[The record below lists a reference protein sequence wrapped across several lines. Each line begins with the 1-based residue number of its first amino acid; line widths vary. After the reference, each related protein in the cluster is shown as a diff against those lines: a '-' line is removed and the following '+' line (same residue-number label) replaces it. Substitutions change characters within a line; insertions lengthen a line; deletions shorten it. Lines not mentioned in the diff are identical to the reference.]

1 MDRLLN
7 ILLILFIPV
16 FATGQENE
24 YKSKEQ
30 EEYYRKLS
38 FEPFR
43 PLSKN
48 KILNYKNDFFSFRK
62 ISDFI
67 SYKDSLYLT
76 PYQDSIFSIMFN
88 QLQDDS
94 IFFPEPQFIGK
105 IEKRKILKHEKNG
118 RIEAFI
124 YTSYEYENFDF
135 GESGI
140 WVAFSENDGLN
151 WEYFYTGIVQR
162 QPLYVKWYSK
172 APLIKS
178 DSELQ
183 IEAALLRQLTPFIH
197 PGPGPT
203 YELVKDGILLTLDL
217 NTLRRDSD
225 SDGLTDIAEAKF
237 YTDPANKDTNGN
249 GIPDNLDLN
258 PRFSVPRTDRTVIYE
273 SVLNME
279 IEMDD
284 TVGVFISSLTIP
296 QVTFATDTTETNLIV
311 TDIPDIHSIQPS
323 SIRVII
329 LTEQEYK
336 EQKGLFKS
344 ELNSIWFSPLF
355 KVDNEVDTY
364 IFSKSIGTWGGEYLV
379 RKTEGGW
386 IIKMISM
393 WIS

>member
-48 KILNYKNDFFSFRK
+48 KILNYKNDFFSFRE
-62 ISDFI
+62 ISDFTP
-67 SYKDSLYLT
+67 YKDSLYLT

-88 QLQDDS
+88 HLHDDS

-151 WEYFYTGIVQR
+151 WEYFYTGIAQR

-172 APLIKS
+172 VPLIKS

-183 IEAALLRQLTPFIH
+183 IEAALLRQLTPVIH

-225 SDGLTDIAEAKF
+225 SDGLTDIVEAKF

-344 ELNSIWFSPLF
+344 ELNPIWFSPLF
-355 KVDNEVDTY
+355 IVDNEVDTY